1 VILQL
6 CESQPTALRRMSNR
20 TIRSATSFIV
30 LLFSSTLPLPA
41 TAVADTIRAQE
52 WIVSALGLAQAHRY
66 TQGNGVVVA
75 VIDTG
80 VDATHKDLRGN
91 VLRGSDFTTGEPTG
105 AGTTDADG
113 HGTGMAGLIA
123 GHGHGNG
130 GNDGIL
136 GIAPAAKILPIRLVP
151 HARASGGSPADAIS
165 WAVSHGATVISMSFV
180 EGSFESGEASAV
192 AAAYQANVVLVAGV
206 GNVNEGARRVEYPAA
221 YPSVVAVAGTDEHG
235 NHSKVSVTGN
245 LITIAAP
252 SDNIPSTYNNG
263 GYAIGSGTS
272 SSTAIVAGAAA
283 LVRSRF
289 PNLTAGEVVN
299 RLTATAIDKGPPGR
313 DDKYGYGLLNL
324 VGALTAKVPPAGST
338 TSSPSA
344 TVSLATPKPP
354 TATINQT
361 GSLTRAQR
369 SMSTTIIS
377 IVGVIVV
384 FLALLG
390 AWTLVRRRRPG

>member
-6 CESQPTALRRMSNR
+6 GESQRTAVRRMPNR
-20 TIRSATSFIV
+20 TTRTAIGLIV
-30 LLFSSTLPLPA
+30 LMFASMFTLPV

-75 VIDTG
+75 LIDTG
-80 VDATHKDLRGN
+80 VDATHIDLRGN
-91 VLRGSDFTTGEPTG
+91 VLRGSDFTTGEPSG

-130 GNDGIL
+130 GNEGIL
-136 GIAPAAKILPIRLVP
+136 GVAPAAKILPIRLVA
-151 HARASGGSPADAIS
+151 HARAPGGSPADAIR
-165 WAVSHGATVISMSFV
+165 WAVSHGASVISMSFV
-180 EGSFESGEASAV
+180 EGSFESDEASAV
-192 AAAYQANVVLVAGV
+192 AAAYQANVVLVAGA

-221 YPSVVAVAGTDEHG
+221 YPGVVAVAGTDEHG
-235 NHSKVSVTGN
+235 EHSKVSVTGD
-245 LITIAAP
+245 LITISAP
-252 SDNIPSTYNNG
+252 SDNVPSTYNNG

-283 LVRSRF
+283 LIRSRF

-313 DDKYGYGLLNL
+313 DDEYGYGLLNL
-324 VGALTAKVPPAGST
+324 VGALTANVPPAESI
-338 TSSPSA
+338 TSSPSV
-344 TVSLATPKPP
+344 TVSLATP
-354 TATINQT
+354 ATTNRT
-361 GSLTRAQR
+361 DSLTPVQR
-369 SMSTTIIS
+369 SMSTTVIS
-377 IVGVIVV
+377 VISVIVV
-384 FLALLG
+384 FLALLA
-390 AWTLVRRRRPG
+390 AWTLIRRRRPG